1 MEVFETCGVAPF
13 KSSSE
18 ISAIIFVPLM
28 LSLPFPMNENLQFII
43 ERATCHF
50 VLLAYLLA

>member
-1 MEVFETCGVAPF
+1 MEVFETCDVAPF